1 MGDISESA
9 LKRAKMTPVEPKPIE
24 GSPKVV
30 MGHEKRGYMNGV
42 NSVPTDEN
50 GYVLHLGLKK
60 GDLANRV
67 VVVGSDSRARRL
79 WAHLDNPETCFTKT
93 SDRGFTTYTG
103 HFGGIRVSICATG
116 MGAPMMD
123 FFVRE
128 ARAVVDGPMIV
139 VRFGSCGGLR
149 VDALPGT
156 IVLNDVGS
164 LCVIRN
170 YDAFLA
176 PEGPS
181 ADNAYSMTTVVKP
194 DAALAAQLE
203 KTLKASIGCVKGLNA
218 GAMGF
223 YGEQGRED
231 PNFDDRNVS
240 VFPALQKAHPD
251 VASMEMESF
260 QLLHLAACSKGSIRA
275 CTCAIVA
282 ANRASGTPVTCDALH
297 AAETDGGKAILEA
310 VATIKL

>member
-1 MGDISESA
+1 
-9 LKRAKMTPVEPKPIE
+9 
-24 GSPKVV
+24 

-42 NSVPTDEN
+42 NSVPTDEK

-79 WAHLDNPETCFTKT
+79 WAHLDDPENCFTKT

-103 HFGGIRVSICATG
+103 SFGGIRVSICATG

-128 ARAVVDGPMIV
+128 ARSVVEGPMIIT
-139 VRFGSCGGLR
+139 RFGSCGGLR
-149 VDALPGT
+149 VDALPGA
-156 IVLNDVGS
+156 IILNDEGS
-164 LCVIRN
+164 LCIIRN
-170 YDAFLA
+170 YDSFLSPA
-176 PEGPS
+176 GPDS
-181 ADNAYSMTTVVKP
+181 ADGYSMTGVVKP
-194 DAALAAQLE
+194 DAALAERLDQALS
-203 KTLKASIGCVKGLNA
+203 ASIGCVKGLNA

-231 PNFDDRNVS
+231 PHFDDRNADV
-240 VFPALQKAHPD
+240 VGKLQKAHPT
-251 VASMEMESF
+251 VTSMEMESF

-282 ANRASGTPVTCDALH
+282 ANRASGTPVSNEALH
-297 AAETDGGKAILEA
+297 AAETDGGRAILEA
-310 VATIKL
+310 VTTVAM